1 MRRLVLV
8 LALASL
14 TGCSH
19 RKSIGRDQVQSE
31 LRSARSF
38 AAESEIFID
47 FVLQGHATRRY
58 ADGHSAYLEDA
69 IEESAKELDQAVPE
83 SDAKDSARE
92 CQTQLHMLAREV
104 SGIRAAIGNDDKNA
118 LIAARGR
125 IAQIRQS
132 LEKAN
137 SYL

>member
-1 MRRLVLV
+1 MRRLLLV
-8 LALASL
+8 FALASF

-19 RKSIGRDQVQSE
+19 RKSIDRDDVRSE

-47 FVLQGHATRRY
+47 FVLQGHAIRRY
-58 ADGHSAYLEDA
+58 AAGHSAYLEDA
-69 IEESAKELDQAVPE
+69 IEESAKELDQGVPQ

-92 CQTQLHMLAREV
+92 CQTQLRMLAREL
-104 SGIRAAIGNDDKNA
+104 SGIRAAIGKADKNA
-118 LIAARGR
+118 LVAARGR
-125 IAQIRQS
+125 IRQIRQS
-132 LEKAN
+132 LETAN